1 MTPINQRAG
10 IAILPLGGE
19 LEEGFLVVSL
29 RNTLDDAMI
38 RHHSTFFVIGEQH
51 LGSVEVASSA
61 VVGTVKDVAGQFSLN
76 GEQGI
81 GRIGG
86 TMADIRPHQFGE
98 VVDIALDILIDF
110 HVDLHIHSFLLEVV
124 TFSMVSEDFSFLA
137 SCNAKIGLSSQ
148 HDAFRGLSLTMFSVW

>member
-38 RHHSTFFVIGEQH
+38 GHHSTFFVIGEQH

-61 VVGTVKDVAGQFSLN
+61 VVGTVKDVAGQFTLH

-81 GRIGG
+81 GRIGCAV
-86 TMADIRPHQFGE
+86 ADISPHQFGE
-98 VVDIALDILIDF
+98 VVDITLDILIDLHVDF
-110 HVDLHIHSFLLEVV
+110 HVHSFLLEVIFASLMRV
-124 TFSMVSEDFSFLA
+124 DQRFSL
-137 SCNAKIGLSSQ
+137 
-148 HDAFRGLSLTMFSVW
+148 

>member
-19 LEEGFLVVSL
+19 LEEGFLVISL
-29 RNTLDDAMI
+29 RNTSDDCAI
-38 RHHSTFFVIGEQH
+38 GHHSTLGIPGEQH
-51 LGSVEVASSA
+51 LRGVEVAATA
-61 VVGTVKDVAGQFSLN
+61 VVGTVEDVAGQFSLN

-110 HVDLHIHSFLLEVV
+110 HVDIHSFLLEVV